1 VAIAGPVHSS
11 KDNLR
16 GIVAMLL
23 SMAALIANDALF
35 KVAAASLPMG
45 QAIFMRGLFASL
57 LTATLIVYS
66 GVLHTLPRL
75 GDGKVLFRG
84 AAEIAATLLYL
95 TALVQMPIAE
105 ATAILQ
111 FTPLAITA
119 GAAIFL
125 GAPVGWRRWTATFV
139 GLIGVLVII
148 RPGAAVFNPYA
159 AIALLSVVFVAARDL
174 TTRQLGKDIPTMV
187 ITFSSGVAVMGASLG
202 FLAVEQWQ
210 WPEQSALMA
219 LFGAGICLLAGQFWV
234 IVAMRTGDIAIVAP
248 FRYSIILWAILAGF
262 AIWRELPDLATW
274 IGIAIVT
281 AAGLYTFLREYR
293 LAKAARP

>member
-1 VAIAGPVHSS
+1 MAIAVPVHSS

-16 GIVAMLL
+16 GIIAMLL

>member
-1 VAIAGPVHSS
+1 
-11 KDNLR
+11 
-16 GIVAMLL
+16 
-23 SMAALIANDALF
+23 
-35 KVAAASLPMG
+35 
-45 QAIFMRGLFASL
+45 
-57 LTATLIVYS
+57 
-66 GVLHTLPRL
+66 
-75 GDGKVLFRG
+75 
-84 AAEIAATLLYL
+84 
-95 TALVQMPIAE
+95 
-105 ATAILQ
+105 
-111 FTPLAITA
+111 
-119 GAAIFL
+119 
-125 GAPVGWRRWTATFV
+125 
-139 GLIGVLVII
+139 
-148 RPGAAVFNPYA
+148 
-159 AIALLSVVFVAARDL
+159 
-174 TTRQLGKDIPTMV
+174 V